1 MGDARHTIAIFA
13 YDFPHRKTQEF
24 LTHFFLGDYDHDVV
38 VLAAPFKK
46 LDLGTVNLP
55 QTSKVNHIKP
65 VDTKVL
71 CEKFGFFYYAID
83 HDNASEIARI
93 VADHQIAIAFI
104 AGARI
109 LKAPVINLFETGVV
123 NFHPGP
129 LPETAGLD
137 SFHYAIKNDTYPGI
151 TAHFINAKVDEGAL
165 IEFFQLAVLPNDSF
179 EIMQENLF
187 TLQIF
192 ALQKLLS
199 KGLDYKSVPIN
210 RPYKNKPMT
219 LEEKEQVVDGF
230 ALWRD
235 NLVRKQDLIDAITA
249 GDIDTVKSKVN
260 SDNVNNLLNK
270 NGWTALSVAVHNQHR
285 EMADYLL
292 QIGADVNATN
302 IKGTSV
308 LMYAKTKLL
317 NKGQGGYD
325 LLDMLVAHGADL
337 THKDVFGKTVVDY
350 TRQAGDEAL
359 AGYFE
364 KQMQK
369 A

>member
-1 MGDARHTIAIFA
+1 MNDVRKTIAVFA

-24 LTHFFLGDYDHDVV
+24 LTHLYLHDYGHDVV

-55 QTSKVNHIKP
+55 QTAKINHIKP
-65 VDTKVL
+65 VDTKEL
-71 CEKFGFFYYAID
+71 CEKFGFSYYAVD
-83 HDNASEIARI
+83 HDDALEIAKI
-93 VADHQIAIAFI
+93 VEDHHLEIAFI

-109 LKAPVINLFETGVV
+109 LKAPVIDLFATGVV

-137 SFHYAIKNDTYPGI
+137 SFHYAIKNDSYPGI
-151 TAHFINAKVDEGAL
+151 TAHFINTKVDEGAL
-165 IEFFQLAVLPNDSF
+165 IEFFQLDVMPHDSF
-179 EIMQENLF
+179 EIMEENLF
-187 TLQIF
+187 TLQISAF
-192 ALQKLLS
+192 QSLLT
-199 KGLDYKSVPIN
+199 KGLEFQSVPIN
-210 RPYKNKPMT
+210 RPFKNQPMT
-219 LEEKEQVVDGF
+219 LEEKEQVVAGF
-230 ALWRD
+230 GAWRD
-235 NLVRKQDLIDAITA
+235 KLVRKQGLIAAVEA
-249 GDIDTVKSKVN
+249 GDIEAVQSCVNADTVN
-260 SDNVNNLLNK
+260 DTLNK
-270 NGWTALSVAVHNQHR
+270 SGWTALSVAVHNQHR
-285 EMADYLL
+285 EMAEYLL

-317 NKGQGGYD
+317 NQGQGGYD
-325 LLDMLVAHGADL
+325 LLDMLVAHGADI
-337 THKDVFGKTVVDY
+337 THTDVFGKTVVDY
-350 TRQAGDEAL
+350 TRQAGDEVL